1 MQINISGNTA
11 TITSTITPEQIA
23 KVQKLQPEL
32 LVIKDKETK
41 RNIFLVSVNK
51 TGNGFVAPDCAV
63 FVPGIGDKLVVEV
76 SLPVGLTEGAA
87 KSFIYDYTAKSK
99 AYIEEIEQRVADNIN
114 GIVAAEKEFLDS
126 ITIG

>member
-11 TITSTITPEQIA
+11 TITSTITPEQIT

-32 LVIKDKETK
+32 LIITDKETK
-41 RNIFLVSVNK
+41 KGIFLVNAAKS
-51 TGNGFVAPDCAV
+51 GNGSIDSYGAT
-63 FVPGIGDKLVVEV
+63 FVPGINGKLVIEV
-76 SLPVGLTEGAA
+76 KLPAGITPEQA
-87 KSFIYDYTAKSK
+87 KEAMFTYTAKAK
-99 AYIEEIEQRVADNIN
+99 AYIEEIEERVADNID